1 MLSSPNNKM
10 HSVLEYSVKLLL
22 FNSNSQRSQGRPGAG
37 SFRAKDVET
46 IRKLLAEDVLLFEHS
61 VKNDG
66 LEDVFGHHLKPEIE
80 AFEDLQLDFSDVRIT
95 KVDGMAL
102 VTRDYK
108 VKGKLGERMIDA
120 GGNETMVWRQINGN
134 WKIIHI
140 HYSHP
145 CPRSP

>member
-1 MLSSPNNKM
+1 MLFRLCVLAPFFLPGLAIQPVVEEALQEYNN
-10 HSVLEYSVKLLL
+10 
-22 FNSNSQRSQGRPGAG
+22 A
-37 SFRAKDVET
+37 FRAKDVAA
-46 IRKLLAEDVLLFEHS
+46 IRNLLAEDVLLYEHS

-66 LEDVFGHHLKPEIE
+66 IEDVYGHHLKPEIE
-80 AFEDLQLDFSDVRIT
+80 AFEGLQLDFSDVRIT
-95 KVDGMAL
+95 QADDMAL

-120 GGNETMVWRQINGN
+120 KGNETMVWRQINGN